1 MKLKRLFAAVLSTAL
16 ALSLCAMPAMAEGA
30 TTAGAMPK
38 TSTSTIDKNQ
48 KGSITIYKR
57 ALDSS
62 GNAGTAGDG
71 ETMVSPQGAA
81 LKDTGFTLYQVMDT
95 NTLLAYYNDNTTADQ
110 VDVKDYFTNYTTN
123 KTAAGLKTA
132 YATAYKAEVLTD
144 ENGKATFTGLP
155 VGMYLVI
162 ETKTPQ
168 AVTMPVEPFL
178 VSIPMTPHWRQ
189 DYGR

>member
-1 MKLKRLFAAVLSTAL
+1 MKLKRLFTAILSVAL
-16 ALSLCAMPAMAEGA
+16 TLSLCAMPAMAEGA

-110 VDVKDYFTNYTTN
+110 VDVKDY
-123 KTAAGLKTA
+123 LC
-132 YATAYKAEVLTD
+132 
-144 ENGKATFTGLP
+144 
-155 VGMYLVI
+155 
-162 ETKTPQ
+162 
-168 AVTMPVEPFL
+168 
-178 VSIPMTPHWRQ
+178 
-189 DYGR
+189 

>member
-1 MKLKRLFAAVLSTAL
+1 MKLKRLFTAILSVAL
-16 ALSLCAMPAMAEGA
+16 TLSLCAMPAMAEGA

-110 VDVKDYFTNYTTN
+110 VDVKDYFTNYAEN

-132 YATAYKAEVLTD
+132 YATAYKSEVRTD
-144 ENGKATFTGLP
+144 ENGKATFTELP
-155 VGMYLVI
+155 VGMYH
-162 ETKTPQ
+162 
-168 AVTMPVEPFL
+168 ARRAFL
-178 VSIPMTPHWRQ
+178 GFDSYDPHWRQ